1 MTSIKTILATAAV
14 SLAFA
19 VSAQAESLAPA
30 AGKSFHAGS
39 QHAVAYFL
47 TEDHGC
53 KLILTVA
60 DDANYKP
67 SRVETMI
74 ASGKS
79 AQHPL
84 SAGKSLSFACQS
96 DGLTMDVSTQETTA
110 AN

>member
-1 MTSIKTILATAAV
+1 MTSIKTILAVAA
-14 SLAFA
+14 SLAFSI
-19 VSAQAESLAPA
+19 SAQAESLAPA

-39 QHAVAYFL
+39 QHAAVYFL

-79 AQHPL
+79 AQHVL

-96 DGLTMDVSTQETTA
+96 DGLAMDVSTLETTA